1 MDVKGRVSL
10 LLRENKGDFISG
22 EDIAEKVGV
31 SRAAI
36 WKCIKAL
43 KNDGFNIEAV
53 TNKGY
58 RLISCEDIICEDVI
72 NSYLDNNLRD
82 RLNIAVVSS
91 VSSTNRLVKE
101 RATQGEGE
109 GYVLV
114 SGHQTEGRGRLGRS
128 FYSPSD
134 SGVYMSILLKPSINP
149 QDATLITTAAAVS
162 VCEALCKMGVT
173 DTGIKWVNDIF
184 IGDRK
189 VCGILTEAGF
199 DIENNLLSYAV
210 LGVGLNM
217 YEPDGGFPEDI
228 RDIAGAVF
236 TEKKEDARN
245 SFVAYF
251 LSSFFKYYEDIEG
264 RAHIRSYRDKCFVLG
279 KEINVIKGDTVTR
292 AKALDVDDNC
302 GLVVELSGG
311 EKVVISSGE
320 ISIRTVK

>member
-1 MDVKGRVSL
+1 V
-10 LLRENKGDFISG
+10 
-22 EDIAEKVGV
+22 
-31 SRAAI
+31 
-36 WKCIKAL
+36 WKCIRAL

-58 RLISCEDIICEDVI
+58 RLISCEDILCGDVI

-82 RLNIAVVSS
+82 RLNIAAVSS
-91 VSSTNRLVKE
+91 VTSTNRLVKDK
-101 RATQGEGE
+101 AVQGENE
-109 GYVLV
+109 GYVLI

-217 YEPDGGFPEDI
+217 YAPEGGFPEDI
-228 RDIAGAVF
+228 KDIAGAVF
-236 TEKKEDARN
+236 SEKREDARN
-245 SFVAYF
+245 KFVSAF
-251 LSSFFKYYEDIEG
+251 LTAFFRYYEDIES
-264 RAHIRSYRDKCFVLG
+264 RSHISSYRDKCFVLG
-279 KEINVIKGDTVTR
+279 KEINIIKGDTVTR
-292 AKALDVDDNC
+292 ARALDVDDNC
-302 GLVVELSGG
+302 GLVVELSDG
-311 EKVVISSGE
+311 EKAVVSSGE
-320 ISIRTVK
+320 ISIRTIK